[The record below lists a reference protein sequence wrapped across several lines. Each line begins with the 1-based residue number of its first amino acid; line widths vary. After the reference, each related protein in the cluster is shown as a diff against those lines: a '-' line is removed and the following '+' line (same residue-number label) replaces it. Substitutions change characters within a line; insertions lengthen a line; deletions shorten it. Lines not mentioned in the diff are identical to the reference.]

1 MICVASALPSSAQ
14 AKAKPRP
21 GYCASDSDLAALNAR
36 VLQTEL
42 MVAALSC
49 DEKQRYNS
57 FVTAY
62 REVLRDRGQA
72 LQALFR
78 RAHGTK
84 ANTRLNAFITKLAN
98 DASQEVRSKGN
109 DYCVFAG
116 ELFNETIAASPRE
129 LNRIT
134 NKDWIASRHGFRP
147 CVQQASR
154 KQTG

>member
-1 MICVASALPSSAQ
+1 MICVASAVPSSAE
-14 AKAKPRP
+14 AKAKPRA
-21 GYCASDSDLAALNAR
+21 GYCASDTDLAALNAR

-49 DEKQRYNS
+49 DEKQRYNN
-57 FVTAY
+57 FVIAY
-62 REVLRDRGQA
+62 RDVLKDRGQA

-78 RAHGTK
+78 RAHGAK
-84 ANTRLNAFITKLAN
+84 ASTRLNAFITKLAN
-98 DASQEVRSKGN
+98 DASQQVRSRSD

-116 ELFNETIAASPRE
+116 DLFSEAITASPRE
-129 LNRIT
+129 LNRIA
-134 NKDWIASRHGFRP
+134 NKDWIVSRHGFQP

>member
-1 MICVASALPSSAQ
+1 MRSENARCRGVITCGLTVLMICIASALPSSAQ

-21 GYCASDSDLAALNAR
+21 GYCASDTDLAALNAR

-72 LQALFR
+72 LQISLPARPR
-78 RAHGTK
+78 REGQHK
-84 ANTRLNAFITKLAN
+84 AERLYHEACK
-98 DASQEVRSKGN
+98 
-109 DYCVFAG
+109 
-116 ELFNETIAASPRE
+116 
-129 LNRIT
+129 
-134 NKDWIASRHGFRP
+134 
-147 CVQQASR
+147 
-154 KQTG
+154 